1 MDSADMNVKE
11 NIHNIHRSNFQK
23 GRGDGRKNMLCDF
36 FKKLGHLRERCFKLY
51 GYPTFQEFQR

>member
-1 MDSADMNVKE
+1 MNVKE

>member
-1 MDSADMNVKE
+1 MNVKE

-36 FKKLGHLRERCFKLY
+36 FQETRSFERKVL
-51 GYPTFQEFQR
+51 